1 VPGPYVLR
9 RGLEFRVRSWYE
21 EQVLLDERTG
31 DTHLLD
37 TALIDALLRLAS
49 RRDAPPAPDG
59 VETPEG
65 SRPDRLEDGDVVEA
79 LLRLG
84 LVEPRDR

>member
-9 RGLEFRVRSWYE
+9 RGLELRIRSWGE
-21 EQVLLDERTG
+21 EHVLLDERSG

-49 RRDAPPAPDG
+49 RGDGRSAADDA
-59 VETPEG
+59 G
-65 SRPDRLEDGDVVEA
+65 SPTDSRTDTFEDGDVVEA

-84 LVEPRDR
+84 LIERLDR